1 MKIGVKIGVGFG
13 GLIVLLLVVGVVGI
27 ASLRQTIDG
36 YGDEVMAKVYHGQQI
51 AEIPLLI
58 STAQRF
64 EKEFVS
70 TSNNAYAREVNDHL
84 DLAEYEAEQLE
95 EVVSHPQSRQQMIQI
110 QARIG
115 EYRREFA
122 ILRG

>member
-1 MKIGVKIGVGFG
+1 MKIGVKIGGGFG
-13 GLIVLLLVVGVVGI
+13 GLIVFLLVVGI

-64 EKEFVS
+64 EKQFVS

-84 DLAEYEAEQLE
+84 DIAEYEAEQLE
-95 EVVSHPQSRQQMIQI
+95 EVVSDPQSRQQMI
-110 QARIG
+110 
-115 EYRREFA
+115 
-122 ILRG
+122 